1 VAVEG
6 VLEGSIWYVSEDDD
20 IEGGWSFIV
29 GENLRQD
36 TILLDYKQS
45 LLRPEITLP
54 KLRNAFSI

>member
-6 VLEGSIWYVSEDDD
+6 VLEGSIWYVSEEDD